1 MRELLNLFDVLKE
14 STGLAGRKSG
24 DVFKNPEKEEIY
36 FDEIKFFPEGGGK
49 YSPEELD
56 SALTQVQRKI
66 KNIIWQNARSP
77 RTGGFAIA
85 KFNNEQGAIYFGR
98 YLESIKP
105 DPTDNYVPNNVGD
118 YKFSSKSAEKV
129 QAQLGPQDLLTDKT
143 DLTIPKIMNQL
154 AASLGTDNPLYAVA
168 HKIAIG
174 EPLPMTFNKPNDISF
189 TAFRDYFCEIL
200 QPMALQKGQ
209 YTGNAGEAAEKF
221 LGYNGFSKTVISF
234 DDSKTAG
241 LSDSIIT
248 NKEGA
253 SILVSS
259 KGGKGATA
267 SVGNL
272 FDKILQ
278 LEETPDGKKFLR
290 KYKEEI
296 EIIKE
301 IKSKGQAGAPLY
313 LGIKYNIINEKEANQ
328 ILGLKDYGPVSV
340 DSIDQVLSP
349 KLRKLALSRSME
361 SNTVNLYYHLIAA
374 VAHKAASEVNEHTN
388 FSKAAADILNHG
400 GLVQVYTKAKEGK
413 DTWTLSEFETVYP
426 GSSIKGVYLSAGKT
440 YYSTGIKGNYTF
452 KIDKGQGPEK
462 EEEPTPGKPMKS
474 VASVATD
481 ITDKKKSV
489 RRQEKEVGNVGREK
503 RK

>member
-1 MRELLNLFDVLKE
+1 MRELINIFNILHE

-24 DVFKNPEKEEIY
+24 DVFRNPEKEEIY
-36 FDEIKFFPEGGGK
+36 FDELKFFPEGGGK
-49 YSPEELD
+49 YTPEELD
-56 SALTQVQRKI
+56 NALNIVQRRA
-66 KNIIWQNARSP
+66 KNIVWQNARSAT
-77 RTGGFAIA
+77 TGGFAIA
-85 KFNNEQGAIYFGR
+85 KFTGDQGVMYYGR
-98 YLESIKP
+98 YLTSIKP
-105 DPTDNYVPNNVGD
+105 DPTDNYVPNQVGD
-118 YKFSSKSAEKV
+118 YKLAGKSAEKA
-129 QAQLGPQDLLTDKT
+129 QAQLGPQDLLTDKSN
-143 DLTIPKIMNQL
+143 LTIPKIMNQL
-154 AASLGTDNPLYAVA
+154 AVSLGTDHPLYSVA

-174 EPLPMTFNKPNDISF
+174 EPLPMTFDKPNDISF

-200 QPMALQKGQ
+200 QPIALQKGQ

-234 DDSKTAG
+234 DESKTAG

-272 FDKILQ
+272 LDKIVQ

-290 KYKEEI
+290 KYKEEV

-313 LGIKYNIINEKEANQ
+313 LGVKYNIISDREASQ
-328 ILGLKDYGPVSV
+328 ILALKDYGPVSV
-340 DSIDQVLSP
+340 DSIDQMLTP
-349 KLRKLALSRSME
+349 KLRKLAYSRSME
-361 SNTVNLYYHLIAA
+361 SDTVNLYYHLTAA
-374 VAHKAASEVNEHTN
+374 VAHKAADEVNEHTN

-452 KIDKGQGPEK
+452 KIDKGQGVEK
-462 EEEPTPGKPMKS
+462 EGEPKPSKPMKS
-474 VASVATD
+474 VASVAAD

-489 RRQEKEVGNVGREK
+489 RRQEREVGNVGREK